1 MLIKFTSKTI
11 EEVNDEIAQ
20 ALKSIGSKHGFDVKM
35 SNLRF
40 SDVSAFMEVQLVL
53 NNLERTKA
61 LEKSKREVFVSVA
74 EKLNIDTS
82 LYGKSFTVSDITYTV
97 VGIDEVKEFPI
108 IVKNHKGDLFNMSV
122 ISLNK
127 MFEGNNNEA

>member
-40 SDVSAFMEVQLVL
+40 SDVSAFMEIQLVL

-61 LEKSKREVFVSVA
+61 LEKSKREVFISVA

-82 LYGKSFTVSDITYTV
+82 LYGKSFTVGDITYTV

>member
-40 SDVSAFMEVQLVL
+40 SDVSAFMEIQLVL

-82 LYGKSFTVSDITYTV
+82 LYGKSFTVGDITYTV